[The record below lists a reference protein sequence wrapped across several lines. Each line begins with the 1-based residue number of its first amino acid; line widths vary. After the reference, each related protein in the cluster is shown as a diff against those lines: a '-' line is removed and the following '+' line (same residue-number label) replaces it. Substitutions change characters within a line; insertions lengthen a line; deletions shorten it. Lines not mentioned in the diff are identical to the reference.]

1 MLTLRNTY
9 CKFTFEDVE
18 IEWVGK
24 SRESRDVTD
33 GLTVTADVAVMEEV
47 RGELDFLLHNRVQV
61 SIPLT

>member
-1 MLTLRNTY
+1 M
-9 CKFTFEDVE
+9 E